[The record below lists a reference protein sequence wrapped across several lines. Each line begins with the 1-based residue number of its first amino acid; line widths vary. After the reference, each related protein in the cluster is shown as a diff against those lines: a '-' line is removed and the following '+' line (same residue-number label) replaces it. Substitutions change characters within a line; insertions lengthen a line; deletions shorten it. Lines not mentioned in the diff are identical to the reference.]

1 MLTQCLLQTLAKWA
15 QLSLMTHLNPSSR
28 LSLIWSHWRTKI
40 STSRLDSAM
49 WLWETRILVYHSQ
62 HIWRKNAL
70 THSSNKLWSANL
82 PQLQLYGKQTQTWSS
97 ENQTWAQWFRNQM
110 RPKLRHRC
118 LRLKHLGWWA
128 WTSRHLL
135 GSLNWLRCKPKK
147 SDQHV
152 PSGRRSR

>member
-40 STSRLDSAM
+40 STSSLDSAT
-49 WLWETRILVYHSQ
+49 WLWETRILVYHLQ

-97 ENQTWAQWFRNQM
+97 ENQTLAQWFRNQM

-128 WTSRHLL
+128 WTSHHLL
-135 GSLNWLRCKPKK
+135 GLLNWLRCKPKK

-152 PSGRRSR
+152 PSRRRSR